1 MALGTWFED
10 SSTSYY
16 HYDGTPPGSTVTIAR
31 TTTENTAKTNS
42 FDSGA
47 LLPEVIKLNL
57 DAWAYEDSGGG
68 GSDKRATFS
77 VTVAGANAQNVAFNP
92 IKTYTFYDP
101 SAGTSPGAAL
111 VKTFT
116 FDNPYQYWYIKV
128 TITVGGFF
136 VSPANA
142 TVRGKIE
149 MNSLTRTAYKTKT
162 MIHGSGVQVMSG
174 PDQYMRLGRNQN
186 LIYGDLAISG
196 SVDAGG
202 TGYFSSNLTVGDDA
216 ANTAYP
222 MYVVGD
228 LAATGN
234 IIAYVSSDERLKT
247 HVTPLENSLEKLKR
261 LSAVDFLWKDHSK
274 GWGKKSPQDIGL
286 LAQEVEKEF
295 PSLVGEMADGYK
307 GIRYDR
313 LVPVLVDSIKTQ
325 DKKIE
330 KLESLVEKLINELEE
345 E

>member
-1 MALGTWFED
+1 MAQGRWLESSDTDYYYGNAAASSGVALSRTGTEA
-10 SSTSYY
+10 T
-16 HYDGTPPGSTVTIAR
+16 AR
-31 TTTENTAKTNS
+31 LAS

-57 DAWAYEDSGGG
+57 DAWGYDAG
-68 GSDKRATFS
+68 GSGSQKRATFS
-77 VTVAGANAQNVAFNP
+77 VTVAGGDDRDAFSS

-101 SAGTSPGAAL
+101 SEGTNPGNAL

-116 FDNPYQYWYIKV
+116 FDNPYQFWYIKV
-128 TITVGGFF
+128 KITVGGYFTTEQDD
-136 VSPANA
+136 
-142 TVRGKIE
+142 TVYGKIE
-149 MNSLTRTAYKTKT
+149 MNNMVRTAYKTKT
-162 MIHGSGVQVMSG
+162 MVHGSGLQVMSG

-186 LIYGDLAISG
+186 LIYGDLAVSG
-196 SVDAGG
+196 SVEAGG
-202 TGYFSSNLTVGDDA
+202 TGYFSSNLTVGDDS

-222 MYVVGD
+222 LYVVGD

-247 HVTPLENSLEKLKR
+247 HITQLEDSLKKLKR
-261 LSAVDFLWKDHSK
+261 LNAVDFLWKNHSK
-274 GWGKKSPQDIGL
+274 GWGKKTPQDIGL

-313 LVPVLVDSIKTQ
+313 MVPILVDSIKTQ